1 MARLDEI
8 EKRKTKKSKQGQL
21 VANDPAL
28 APTSETRSKKVQAS
42 SEPLLS
48 NPGTNLPTPKL
59 PPTKSLKGPR
69 NDIEKKTASP
79 PVYKSKQEEG
89 RRDEDASESSDDEHT
104 TAPLVHETIIN
115 DGMKSSVAT
124 RSRSAYVPSGETKEQ
139 REARTVFIGNV
150 PIEVA
155 KSRVIYNIHCMDL
168 KLICYQP
175 YQKALK
181 QHLLALCAAPNPD
194 EPNPKI
200 ESIRFRSVA
209 FKIPTTK
216 IPADGDK
223 SSGKQPEPR
232 QRARTITWGG
242 KKDDGDPDNVDPV
255 KVYLTPAQKK
265 KIAFIKGDL
274 HEEAGSINSY
284 VVFAHPHPVNQSD
297 EKKAHGYQPAMDPFE
312 AAKLLVARADGST
325 FMNRTLR
332 VDLVRSPEEGD
343 AAVHGFDPHFTV
355 FVGNLD
361 FTAHE
366 EDLHAYF
373 ESVVVA
379 EQGPPPENI
388 KSWVQGVR
396 IIRDKDTQLGKGFA
410 YVKFAVCRG

>member
-1 MARLDEI
+1 MARLNTI
-8 EKRKTKKSKQGQL
+8 EKRTTKKSKQEQL
-21 VANDPAL
+21 VVDYPAL
-28 APTSETRSKKVQAS
+28 PPTSETRSKKVQAT

-48 NPGTNLPTPKL
+48 NAGTNLPTPKL

-79 PVYKSKQEEG
+79 PVYKSEQEEG
-89 RRDEDASESSDDEHT
+89 WHDEDAGESSDDEHT
-104 TAPLVHETIIN
+104 TAPLVHETTLN
-115 DGMKSSVAT
+115 NGMKSSVAT

-155 KSRVIYNIHCMDL
+155 KSRVNYNIHWMDS

-181 QHLLALCAAPNPD
+181 QHLLALCATPTSD
-194 EPNPKI
+194 GPNPKI

-216 IPADGDK
+216 LPADGDK
-223 SSGKQPEPR
+223 SSGKQSESR
-232 QRARTITWGG
+232 QRARTITWAG
-242 KKDDGDPDNVDPV
+242 KKDDGDLD

-265 KIAFIKGDL
+265 RIAFIKGDL

-297 EKKAHGYQPAMDPFE
+297 EKKGHRYQPTMDPFE

-343 AAVHGFDPHFTV
+343 GAVHGFDPHFTI

-361 FTAHE
+361 FTAQE
-366 EDLHAYF
+366 EDLHAYI